1 MNCKERLEAYL
12 REQGVAFQSRTHPQ
26 VFTAQEVAAAE
37 HVPGRRLAKVVMVK
51 AEDRL
56 VMLVLPAPAR
66 VDISRL
72 EQILGAQEVH
82 LARESEFAQ
91 VFPDCE
97 LGAMPPFGGMYH
109 VPVYVDRSLAA
120 AGDIVFR
127 AGTHRD
133 TLQMAFDDYV
143 RLAQPTLAE
152 FAWQEGSYS

>member
-1 MNCKERLEAYL
+1 
-12 REQGVAFQSRTHPQ
+12 
-26 VFTAQEVAAAE
+26 
-37 HVPGRRLAKVVMVK
+37 MVK
-51 AEDRL
+51 ADDRL

-72 EQILGAQEVH
+72 EQILGAQDVR
-82 LARESEFAQ
+82 LAHESEFAQ